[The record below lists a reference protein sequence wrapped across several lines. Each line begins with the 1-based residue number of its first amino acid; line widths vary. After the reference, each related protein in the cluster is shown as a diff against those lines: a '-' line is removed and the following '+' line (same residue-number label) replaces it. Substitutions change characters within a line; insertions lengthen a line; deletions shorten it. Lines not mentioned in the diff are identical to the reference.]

1 MDDGSGI
8 NFGDALK
15 YPSLEFVERP
25 DSDMAKKTAS
35 HFAKQGFD
43 DVEPR
48 AVLGSQDVLKTV
60 GARGE
65 KRPRLFGNVCGMIV
79 QDYADGALRRI
90 PRVEVGQQA
99 DEFHAAV
106 TILHARRDVAIL
118 EIQCRQYR
126 TRAQPLILM
135 IPADLPILARHRRQ
149 IRRGIGD
156 GLHAGLFIHR
166 NRDDAGSRLASGPLC
181 IL

>member
-15 YPSLEFVERP
+15 YPGLEFVEGL
-25 DSDMAKKTAS
+25 DSDMAKKAAC

-48 AVLGSQDVLKTV
+48 AMPGRQDVLKTV

-79 QDYADGALRRI
+79 RDYADGDSGGYQASRSESRLMNSRLRWRSS
-90 PRVEVGQQA
+90 
-99 DEFHAAV
+99 
-106 TILHARRDVAIL
+106 
-118 EIQCRQYR
+118 
-126 TRAQPLILM
+126 TRAVMWPSWRSS
-135 IPADLPILARHRRQ
+135 A
-149 IRRGIGD
+149 
-156 GLHAGLFIHR
+156 
-166 NRDDAGSRLASGPLC
+166 ASIEHVPSLSYS
-181 IL
+181 